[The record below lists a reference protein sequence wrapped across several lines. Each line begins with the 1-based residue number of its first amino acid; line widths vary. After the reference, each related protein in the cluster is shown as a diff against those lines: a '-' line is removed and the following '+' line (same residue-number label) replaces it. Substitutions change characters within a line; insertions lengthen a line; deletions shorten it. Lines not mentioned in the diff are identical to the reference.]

1 MGKKRGKGWG
11 RRGERGGGER
21 MEVIGERGR
30 FLNEIDSFES
40 VIYWFDRTNK
50 TALL

>member
-1 MGKKRGKGWG
+1 MGKKRRKGW
-11 RRGERGGGER
+11 GER
-21 MEVIGERGR
+21 MEVIGEKGR